1 MTQGLRSKSVTTKL
15 TEPEYAR
22 IVQMAGA
29 SNRNISEWLREC
41 LFRECLFRE
50 FGQSTSAAEHEVML
64 AEILA
69 LRTII
74 LNLSFRTNAGE
85 KLSQQ
90 DVLDL
95 IRRAD
100 QDKTQKAQQRLH
112 EAEAGST
119 KGEHE

>member
-1 MTQGLRSKSVTTKL
+1 MTQGLRSKSVTTKI
-15 TEPEYAR
+15 TEPEYER

-41 LFRECLFRE
+41 LFRE
-50 FGQSTSAAEHEVML
+50 FGQSTSAVEHEVLL

-74 LNLSFRTNAGE
+74 LNLPFWTNAGE
-85 KLSQQ
+85 KLNQQ

-100 QDKTQKAQQRLH
+100 QNKTQKAHQRLH
-112 EAEAGST
+112 EAETVST

>member
-1 MTQGLRSKSVTTKL
+1 MTQGLRSKSVTTKI
-15 TEPEYAR
+15 TEPEYER

-29 SNRNISEWLREC
+29 SNRNISEWM
-41 LFRECLFRE
+41 RECLFRE
-50 FGQSTSAAEHEVML
+50 FGQSTSATEHEVLL

-69 LRTII
+69 LRIII
-74 LNLSFRTNAGE
+74 LNLSVRTNAGE
-85 KLSQQ
+85 KLNQQ

-95 IRRAD
+95 IRHAD

-112 EAEAGST
+112 EAEAVST

>member
-1 MTQGLRSKSVTTKL
+1 MKEGLRSKSVTTKI
-15 TEPEYAR
+15 TETEYER

-29 SNRNISEWLREC
+29 SNRNVSEWM
-41 LFRECLFRE
+41 RECLFRE
-50 FGQSTSAAEHEVML
+50 FGQSTSAAEHEVLL
-64 AEILA
+64 AEVLA
-69 LRTII
+69 LRAII

-85 KLSQQ
+85 KLNQQ

-112 EAEAGST
+112 ETEAGST
-119 KGEHE
+119 KGENE

>member
-1 MTQGLRSKSVTTKL
+1 MKEGLRSKSVTTKI
-15 TEPEYAR
+15 TEPEYER
-22 IVQMAGA
+22 IVRMAGA
-29 SNRNISEWLREC
+29 SNRNISEWMREC
-41 LFRECLFRE
+41 LFREL
-50 FGQSTSAAEHEVML
+50 GQSTSAAEHEVLL

-69 LRTII
+69 LRAII

-85 KLSQQ
+85 KLNQQ

-112 EAEAGST
+112 GAEAGST
-119 KGEHE
+119 KGENE

>member
-1 MTQGLRSKSVTTKL
+1 MKEGLRSKSVTTKI
-15 TEPEYAR
+15 TEPEYER

-29 SNRNISEWLREC
+29 SNRNISEWM
-41 LFRECLFRE
+41 RECLFRE
-50 FGQSTSAAEHEVML
+50 FGQL
-64 AEILA
+64 NP
-69 LRTII
+69 LRKTRSGSPSSGRTEII

-85 KLSQQ
+85 KLNQQ

-112 EAEAGST
+112 ETEAGST
-119 KGEHE
+119 KGENE